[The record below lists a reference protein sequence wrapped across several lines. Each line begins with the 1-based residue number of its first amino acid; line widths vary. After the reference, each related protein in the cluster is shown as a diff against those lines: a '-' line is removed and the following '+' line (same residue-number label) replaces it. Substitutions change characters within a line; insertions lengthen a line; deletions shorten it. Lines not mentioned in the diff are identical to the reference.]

1 MTEAIKATIRDQSG
15 TGPARA
21 ARRQGL
27 VPAILYGGKKTPEHI
42 AITEKQLLIEINST
56 HFFNRVFQLD
66 VAGQKQTAIAK
77 SLQLHPVTDR
87 PLHVDFYRVEKDSKI
102 HVFVPVEFINDDK
115 SPGIKRG
122 GVLNVIAHT
131 LEVICPANAI
141 PEVLTV
147 DLTGLEIGHSLHLD
161 ALSLDKNV
169 SVAHPERD
177 HTLATIVAPTVATEG
192 ASTTEAA
199 TTESA
204 ETSASS

>member
-1 MTEAIKATIRDQSG
+1 MTEVMKATVREQSG

-42 AITEKQLLIEINST
+42 AITEKQLSIEINST
-56 HFFNRVFQLD
+56 HFFNRVFQLEIN
-66 VAGQKQTAIAK
+66 GQKQTAIVK
-77 SLQLHPVTDR
+77 TLQLHPVTDR

-102 HVFVPVEFINDDK
+102 HVFVPVEFIHEDK

-141 PEVLTV
+141 PEALTV
-147 DLTGLEIGHSLHLD
+147 DLTGLEIGQSLHLD
-161 ALSLDKNV
+161 ALTLDKNIT
-169 SVAHPERD
+169 VAHPERD
-177 HTLATIVAPTVATEG
+177 HTLATIVAPTVV
-192 ASTTEAA
+192 
-199 TTESA
+199 TESA
-204 ETSASS
+204 KTAEGATGGSTETSTS